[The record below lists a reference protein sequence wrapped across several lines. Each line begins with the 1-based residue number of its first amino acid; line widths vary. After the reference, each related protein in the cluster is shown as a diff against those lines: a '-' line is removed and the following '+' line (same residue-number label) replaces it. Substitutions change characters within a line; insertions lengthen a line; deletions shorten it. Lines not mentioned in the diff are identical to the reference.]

1 MSGSTGLPT
10 PEELAAL
17 PVPVLVTQLL
27 VALEQL
33 AARDR
38 QVEQLMG
45 QVEQLTRR
53 VEELE
58 RRAGRTSRTSG
69 KPPSSDPIHTKPASG
84 SRAGEQMGRDR
95 SGGQRSGRSE
105 ERRVG
110 KECRSRWS
118 PYH

>member
-58 RRAGRTSRTSG
+58 RRAGRTSRTSS
-69 KPPSSDPIHTKPASG
+69 KPPSSDPIHTKPSAG
-84 SRAGEQMGRDR
+84 SAGGTQQRGRDR
-95 SGGQRSGRSE
+95 SLRQRSGRDP
-105 ERRVG
+105 G
-110 KECRSRWS
+110 KQ
-118 PYH
+118 PG